1 MTPRDS
7 VDHSFVLLDGCPIG
21 LGDAPHARAATLR
34 PTIADELNEAR
45 TPAQRQLLIRA
56 MLGAIGFDWL
66 CYWRLN
72 CVGDTVTRAWYV
84 RDYAAPGWPE
94 RYIKQRYLEVDPRI
108 AFACRREWP
117 LVWDLDTLR
126 QTGDETGDEAVAR
139 RDIDTAQR
147 LARLIAD
154 AHDAGLRSGITFS
167 VASPRSAQ
175 QSVLSLSCAN
185 LSRHWISDRIVGQA
199 YALGLALHEYLIDHT
214 APLVDPREEARGKP
228 ISPVQQRILDALTR
242 GLSDRQ
248 IAESLHMSTHNVDY
262 HLRLLKKRFGA
273 ANRVHLAYLAGQ
285 GELR

>member
-1 MTPRDS
+1 MRPRDS
-7 VDHSFVLLDGCPIG
+7 VDHGFVLLDGCPIG
-21 LGDAPHARAATLR
+21 LGDAPHARAAALR
-34 PTIADELNEAR
+34 PTIADELNDAR
-45 TPAQRQLLIRA
+45 TSAQRRLLIRT

-72 CVGDTVTRAWYV
+72 CVGDTVTRACYV

-94 RYIKQRYLEVDPRI
+94 RYIEQRYLEVDPRI

-126 QTGDETGDEAVAR
+126 QTGGEPGDDRTAH
-139 RDIDTAQR
+139 RDVDTSPR
-147 LARLIAD
+147 LARMLAD

-199 YALGLALHEYLIDHT
+199 YALGLALHEYLIGQA
-214 APLVDPREEARGKP
+214 APLVDLRDESRGKP
-228 ISPVQQRILDALTR
+228 ISAVQQRILDALTR

>member
-1 MTPRDS
+1 LRLRDR
-7 VDHSFVLLDGCPIG
+7 VDHGFVLLDDCPIG
-21 LGDAPHARAATLR
+21 LGYAPQARAAASR
-34 PTIADELNEAR
+34 PTIADELNDAH
-45 TPAQRQLLIRA
+45 TSAQRRLLIRT

-66 CYWRLN
+66 CYARLN
-72 CVGDTVTRAWYV
+72 CVGDTVTRACYV

-94 RYIKQRYLEVDPRI
+94 RYIEQRYLEVDPRI
-108 AFACRREWP
+108 AFACRHEWP

-126 QTGDETGDEAVAR
+126 QTGEPGDETMTH
-139 RDIDTAQR
+139 RDIAASQR
-147 LARLIAD
+147 LARMLAD

-199 YALGLALHEYLIDHT
+199 YALGLALHEYLVGQ
-214 APLVDPREEARGKP
+214 AASLVDVRDETAGKP
-228 ISPVQQRILDALTR
+228 ISAVQQRILDALTR

-248 IAESLHMSTHNVDY
+248 IAEALHMSTHNVDY